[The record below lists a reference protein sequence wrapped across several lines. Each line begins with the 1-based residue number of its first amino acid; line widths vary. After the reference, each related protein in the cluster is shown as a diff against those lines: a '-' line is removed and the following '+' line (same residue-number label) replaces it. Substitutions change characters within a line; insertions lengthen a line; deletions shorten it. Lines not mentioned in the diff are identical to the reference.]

1 VLPIQAQWKRAWV
14 AGAKI
19 KESGI
24 GLPSS
29 DYSDERKTNKTNKQ
43 QSTEKKGK
51 LTYSLN

>member
-29 DYSDERKTNKTNKQ
+29 DYSDERKKQTNNNQ
-43 QSTEKKGK
+43 QKKRA
-51 LTYSLN
+51 N